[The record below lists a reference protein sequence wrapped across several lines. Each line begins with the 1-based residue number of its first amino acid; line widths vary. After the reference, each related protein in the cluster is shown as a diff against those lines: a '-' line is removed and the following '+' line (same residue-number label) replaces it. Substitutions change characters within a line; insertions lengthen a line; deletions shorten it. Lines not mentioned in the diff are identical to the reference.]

1 MDGLK
6 TMLQNKIVRTVLVV
20 VGLVAA
26 LSVGGAFF
34 VGVVMAPLLVVVAR
48 EASPWGSWGYGVVAA
63 TLATE
68 VAWGL
73 TYVLAG
79 EQQPAIW
86 LVPAVVGVAT
96 LAAAVTVT
104 ERGADV
110 THAS

>member
-1 MDGLK
+1 MGRLG
-6 TMLQNKIVRTVLVV
+6 TMLQNKIVRAVLVV

-34 VGVVMAPLLVVVAR
+34 VGVVIAPLLVVVAR
-48 EASPWGSWGYGVVAA
+48 EASPWGSWGYGVIAA

-68 VAWGL
+68 MAWGL
-73 TYVLAG
+73 TYLLAG

-86 LVPAVVGVAT
+86 LVPAVAGVAT
-96 LAAAVTVT
+96 LAAAVMAT
-104 ERGADV
+104 ERKADV

>member
-1 MDGLK
+1 MDRLRIMLK
-6 TMLQNKIVRTVLVV
+6 DRSVRTALVV

-34 VGVVMAPLLVVVAR
+34 VGVVIAPLLVVVAR
-48 EASPWGSWGYGVVAA
+48 EASPWGRWGYGVLAA

-68 VAWGL
+68 MAWGL

-86 LVPAVVGVAT
+86 LVPAVAGFAT
-96 LAAAVTVT
+96 LAAAVTANDR
-104 ERGADV
+104 EANV